1 MKKPRII
8 FHIDLNAFFASVE
21 IILDPYLKNK
31 VFAVGGSSYFKGGIL
46 TTASYKA
53 RHYGIHS
60 AMSVKEAYERY
71 PNLIVVPNKHHEYA
85 KYSKVF
91 IDTLRTFTDHIYQ
104 ASIDEAYMDVTDIID
119 TKNPLKL
126 AKAIQTKLLAQQLP
140 CSIGIGP
147 TLFLAKTASD
157 FKKPLGITIL
167 RKRDIKKLIY
177 PLNVSQ
183 IHGIGKK
190 TSQRLHD
197 HQIHTV
203 ADFMNPHNKS
213 SIIKAIGE
221 NGYLSHRQDLL
232 GESDDYVDTKKYEI
246 PQSIST
252 ENTLTNYIDHIDV
265 VKQELDMLFSECYK
279 RLVDENL
286 MTKSVFIKL
295 RTDAFVTTTKTKS
308 LHEETDDINI
318 LEQTYDDLFYA
329 FYQGE
334 TLRLLGVGFGNIIH
348 KKDFKQER
356 TLFNYKQMD
365 KSMD

>member
-46 TTASYKA
+46 TTASYNA
-53 RHYGIHS
+53 RKYGIHS

-85 KYSKVF
+85 KYSKIF
-91 IDTLRTFTDHIYQ
+91 MDTLKNYTDHIYQ

-126 AKAIQTKLLAQQLP
+126 AKDIQTTLLKLQLP

-167 RKRDIKKLIY
+167 RKRDIKRRLY
-177 PLNVSQ
+177 PLNVNQ

-190 TSQRLHD
+190 TSKRLHEIG
-197 HQIHTV
+197 IHLV
-203 ADFMNPHNKS
+203 ADFMNVENKS
-213 SIIKAIGE
+213 IIIKTIGE
-221 NGYLSHRQDLL
+221 NSYRSHKLDLL
-232 GESDDYVDTKKYEI
+232 GDSSDYVDTKKHEI

-265 VKQELDMLFSECYK
+265 VKQELDILFSECYK
-279 RLVDENL
+279 RLIDEDL
-286 MTKSVFIKL
+286 MTKSVFIKF
-295 RTDAFVTTTKTKS
+295 RTDAFITTTKTKS
-308 LHEETDDINI
+308 LHEETDDITL
-318 LEQTYDDLFYA
+318 LEQTYDDLFYE

-348 KKDFKQER
+348 KKDYKQER
-356 TLFNYKQMD
+356 TLFNYKEVDQFKD
-365 KSMD
+365 